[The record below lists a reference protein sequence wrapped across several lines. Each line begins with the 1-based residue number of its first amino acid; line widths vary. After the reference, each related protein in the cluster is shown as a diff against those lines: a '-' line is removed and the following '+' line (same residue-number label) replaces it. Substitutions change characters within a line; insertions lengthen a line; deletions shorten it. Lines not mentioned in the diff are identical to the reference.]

1 MNIEFNTI
9 KSFNLTPFLFL
20 FMGKIQSNIM
30 TLKIN
35 ITQTS
40 KSDELGYYYT
50 IPLRDAYRNIK
61 RVPEVES

>member
-1 MNIEFNTI
+1 MNIEFNAI

-50 IPLRDAYRNIK
+50 IPRGDAYRNIK